1 MSPSPRVL
9 KLADF
14 YDKEFLEFLAILE
27 AGQVN
32 KTKETAAGAASAKS
46 VVEAGQAKQT
56 EETAAGAACANSA
69 LEAGQAKQT
78 EEAQKKLEAH
88 KPAEEEEPPRSQG
101 SLSATTLPWTPPE
114 GQQDAEQ
121 GSQ

>member
-1 MSPSPRVL
+1 M
-9 KLADF
+9 
-14 YDKEFLEFLAILE
+14 
-27 AGQVN
+27 N

-46 VVEAGQAKQT
+46 VVEAGQVKQT

-78 EEAQKKLEAH
+78 EAH
-88 KPAEEEEPPRSQG
+88 KPAEEEEEPPVSQG

-114 GQQDAEQ
+114 GQHDAEQ